1 MSSMNKTDELLKRG
15 VENIYPNEP
24 VLKNLIL
31 KKKIKLYQ
39 GFDPSTDSLHIGHLS
54 GLIKLRQFQ
63 NEGHKVIFLI
73 GDFTGMIGD
82 PTDKTAVRKKLTRAQ
97 TRQNAKNFEAQ
108 AKKIIRFNGKNPAEI
123 IYNSSW
129 QDKITF
135 KDLIELASNFTVGQM
150 IERDFFQ
157 ERLKQ
162 KKPIFLHEFLYP
174 VAQAIDSLEL
184 EVDLEL
190 GGNDQMFN
198 MMCGRSL
205 VKAVKG
211 KEKHVMTLKLLTDSK
226 GEKVGKTTG
235 NALSLSVA
243 PDKLFGGI
251 MSFSDSSII
260 SGFEL
265 LTEVPMKEIK
275 ELEKKLDKNPLDL
288 KKQLAFEITKL
299 VHSEKEA
306 EKAKREFENVF
317 QKGEKPTALKIYRIG
332 KGENIINML
341 VATDLASSTSEAKRL
356 VKQGAVDL
364 NGKKITDC
372 DLLLDLKGKNIIRC
386 GKHNFIKIIC
396 D

>member
-1 MSSMNKTDELLKRG
+1 MFSMNKTDELLKRG
-15 VENIYPNEP
+15 VENIYPNENF
-24 VLKNLIL
+24 LKNLIL

-63 NEGHKVIFLI
+63 NAGHWVIFLI

-82 PTDKTAVRKKLTRAQ
+82 PTDKQAVRKKLTRAQ

-108 AKKIIRFNGKNPAEI
+108 ARKILRFSGENPAEI
-123 IYNSSW
+123 IYNSTW

-135 KDLIELASNFTVGQM
+135 KNLIELTSNFTVQQM

-162 KKPIFLHEFLYP
+162 EKPIFLHEFLYP

-184 EVDLEL
+184 GVNLEI

-205 VKAVKG
+205 VKAVKN
-211 KEKHVMTLKLLTDSK
+211 KEKYVMTLKLLTDAE
-226 GEKVGKTTG
+226 GEKIGKTTG
-235 NALSLSVA
+235 NALSLSVS
-243 PDKLFGGI
+243 PNNLFGGI
-251 MSFSDSSII
+251 MSFNDVSILP
-260 SGFEL
+260 GFEL
-265 LTEVPMKEIK
+265 LTEISMREIK
-275 ELEKKLDKNPLDL
+275 TLKKELKLNPLDL
-288 KKQLAFEITKL
+288 KKRLAFEITKL
-299 VHSEKEA
+299 IHSEKEA
-306 EKAKREFENVF
+306 LKARQEFEDVF
-317 QKGEKPTALKIYRIG
+317 QKKENPTTLKACRIE
-332 KGENIINML
+332 KGENIINTL
-341 VATDLASSTSEAKRL
+341 IAANLASSRAEAKRL

-364 NGKKITDC
+364 NGEKITDC
-372 DLLLDLKGKNIIRC
+372 EFLFDFKGENVIRC